1 MKHLLLI
8 TIVAVLMNVSEN
20 GVTSASLF
28 GTSL

>member
-1 MKHLLLI
+1 MKQILI
-8 TIVAVLMNVSEN
+8 TIAAVLMNVSEN